1 VRAGVEALDQAAFE
15 AEMTE
20 AIGAA
25 KGERETRLSQ
35 RSGSYSRH

>member
-1 VRAGVEALDQAAFE
+1 MRAGVEALDQAAFE

-35 RSGSYSRH
+35 RRGSYSRH